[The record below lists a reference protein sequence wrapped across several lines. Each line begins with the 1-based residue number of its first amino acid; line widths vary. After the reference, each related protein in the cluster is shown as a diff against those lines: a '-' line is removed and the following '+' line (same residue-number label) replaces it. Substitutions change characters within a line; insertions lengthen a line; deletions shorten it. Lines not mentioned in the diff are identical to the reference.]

1 MEAKDYIPGLG
12 KSFKITSDEID
23 TAGLKEEL
31 GIVDDGG
38 GETPTSVTAAQIS
51 DATTVG
57 RNVLKAAD
65 AAAARTAIGA
75 GTSSLAIGTT
85 ASTAAAGNHVHAAS
99 TVTVT
104 SISGVT
110 GTDVQTVLASLGA
123 RKAVTQAASTAT
135 DVAGLVTDLNAL
147 ITKLKN
153 AGLMS

>member
-1 MEAKDYIPGLG
+1 LEAKDYIPGLG
-12 KSFKITSDEID
+12 RDFKIASDEID

-31 GIVDDGG
+31 GIVDGG

-57 RNVLKAAD
+57 RSVLKATD

-85 ASTAAAGNHVHAAS
+85 ASTAAAGNHVHAAG

-104 SISGVT
+104 AISGVT

-123 RKAVTQAASTAT
+123 RKAATQAASTAT

-147 ITKLKN
+147 ITKLKA